1 MKLGEYRV
9 VYTAYY
15 NYRAI
20 HDVKENADVWIVE
33 EQCRITLFG
42 LCKLWDYWSEHKEPD
57 YDCHSAIQFKT
68 PEEAFAYVKRLLNG
82 NPRGIH
88 VQTVVTEADHERIN

>member
-20 HDVKENADVWIVE
+20 HDVKKNADVWIVE
-33 EQCRITLFG
+33 EQCQITLFG
-42 LCKLWDYWSEHKEPD
+42 ICKLWEFWIEHKESD
-57 YDCHSAIQFKT
+57 YDCETAIRFKS
-68 PEEAFAYVKRLLNG
+68 PEEAFTYVERLLNG
-82 NPRGIH
+82 NPRNTI
-88 VQTVVTEADHERIN
+88 VKTVVTEVDHERIN